1 MMQITVKLM
10 LKRMKVHSVFHCL
23 FQVHHIGCNTM
34 NLKLALII
42 CSSIIVSANEI
53 INAIS
58 AMNDTF
64 FLDNGLCLCAAEIA
78 RRFFFRYQF
87 IALILAYGAKENRCM
102 MNENEQF
109 QEILN
114 QLIFYVGQFSC
125 VGTVRDVNVEM
136 EMACQNYIL
145 IIQNA
150 KSFKE
155 NLDLIPGS
163 RFEYSGRV
171 IIIVKKNWMSKQDV
185 VDNVHEIFKVCWDLR
200 MTNVVAIADFNN
212 VVSIFTF
219 FPFYARNCKALRV
232 IELDRWSGDSFEVNA
247 ELYPLKT
254 TQMHGCPVVVTTVER
269 YPHVIVERLDNGTIL
284 LDGMEGELIKL
295 LSNLMNF
302 SLEVIEP
309 QDEYTWGRWNGTAWT
324 GATGDLVYDRADI
337 GIGAYIPSLRRVQV
351 IDISYG
357 YDTVYVVW
365 TIRKVEKGKSAEK
378 LLLPFKKYVWIM
390 ILTTILISMILMYI
404 LKNIMSNKTF
414 QSKHIGLS
422 FWEVT
427 LGLSLK
433 FMPSGRFV
441 CYVFT
446 VWMWTSMVLRN
457 IYQGSL
463 VGFLTHTYYEA
474 SINSM
479 KDLIENGFSFYGTT
493 QVVDMMKNVS
503 DNDYV
508 MEILSKLHV
517 IYTEMEY
524 DNITQ
529 LIVEG
534 KIYGAIPHLKNRVP
548 ELNYK
553 FQDKGM
559 LRILRETYRS
569 QIIAFAFPK
578 FSPII
583 NGVNQWIHRISE
595 AGLIDKWMEDRTWPE
610 VKLKN
615 DPLVIQMYH
624 VLGPFII
631 LLIGEAIAVIVL
643 LAEVIYIRYINK
655 KESTAKFI

>member
-1 MMQITVKLM
+1 M
-10 LKRMKVHSVFHCL
+10 HSVFHHR

-34 NLKLALII
+34 NFKLALII
-42 CSSIIVSANEI
+42 CSCITVSANEI
-53 INAIS
+53 NNALS
-58 AMNDTF
+58 EMNHTF
-64 FLDNGLCLCAAEIA
+64 FLDNELCLCAAEIA

-87 IALILAYGAKENRCM
+87 IALIMAFGAKENRCR

-125 VGTVRDVNVEM
+125 IGTVRDVNLKM
-136 EMACQNYIL
+136 EMVCQNYIL
-145 IIQNA
+145 VIQNA
-150 KSFKE
+150 KTFQE
-155 NLDLIPGS
+155 NLDLMPGS

-171 IIIVKKNWMSKQDV
+171 IIVIKKNWMSKQDV
-185 VDNVHEIFKVCWDLR
+185 VDNAHEIFKVCWSLR
-200 MTNVVAIADFNN
+200 MTNVVVIANFNN
-212 VVSIFTF
+212 VVSVFTF
-219 FPFYARNCKALRV
+219 FPFYAHSCKALKV
-232 IELDRWSGDSFEVNA
+232 IELDRWCRHSFEVNA
-247 ELYPLKT
+247 ELYPSKT
-254 TQMHGCPVVVTTVER
+254 KEMHGCPVVVTTVER

-284 LDGMEGELIKL
+284 LDGMEGNLIKL

-309 QDEYTWGRWNGTAWT
+309 QDEYTWGRWNETAWT

-337 GIGAYIPSLRRVQV
+337 GLGAYIPSLRRVQV

-365 TIRKVEKGKSAEK
+365 IIRKVEKGVSAVK
-378 LLLPFKKYVWIM
+378 LLLPFKAFVWIL

-404 LKNIMSNKTF
+404 LKHIMSNKTF

-433 FMPSGRFV
+433 IMPSGRFV
-441 CYVFT
+441 SYVFT

-463 VGFLTHTYYEA
+463 VGFLTHTYYED
-474 SINSM
+474 SINTM

-508 MEILSKLHV
+508 KEILSKLEV
-517 IYTEMEY
+517 VYTEMDY

-583 NGVNQWIHRISE
+583 DGVNQWIHRISE
-595 AGLIDKWMEDRTWPE
+595 AGLIDKWMEDLTWPD
-610 VKLKN
+610 VKLRN
-615 DPLVIQMYH
+615 DPLVINMHH
-624 VLGPFII
+624 VLGPFIL
-631 LLIGEAIAVIVL
+631 LLIGEAIAVIVFI
-643 LAEVIYIRYINK
+643 AEVIYIRFISK
-655 KESTAKFI
+655 KESTIKFI